1 MYAAK
6 AAISGAWYNWF
17 GIWGNRGT
25 MPNFSSLSAVYP
37 RLKLIRAVPNWD
49 NLNNV
54 PLESRN
60 WDGNAYRSTKD
71 GKPQSYISSDVMYSR
86 HWKTGKLFAVFN
98 TVNGSIALGENETVT
113 DVQSVDG
120 YFIEAGDASADFEI
134 TGNKIEIKDGVT
146 IDKDS
151 SGNSIGKGYIF
162 TVTTSTPDTTAPT
175 ISITL
180 PTAEDTY
187 ATSSSTLN
195 FSGTASDETAGSGL
209 KEVTWSSSQGGSGTA
224 TLTDSTWSLSNIT
237 LVSGTNTITVTATDN
252 AGNSS
257 ADSLTVT
264 YTLPQTGTI
273 AFSGASYSRSESYTS
288 ATITVT
294 RTGGSDGAA
303 SIQYS
308 TTDGSATSG
317 QDYTSTSGSL
327 NWVDGVSANRTF
339 TIPIISDTIDEPNET
354 VNLTLTNATGASLGT
369 LASAVLTIND
379 NDNPPTVAFTSTS
392 QSKAE
397 NQGTATI
404 TLQLSSESARE
415 ITLPFNLSGTATGEG
430 TDYSIT
436 PSPLTIPVGQTSAD
450 ISVTLTNDTT
460 YESQDETVIITLGT
474 PTNTTRGSP
483 SSHTLTIADDDP
495 IPDTTAPTVSISSP
509 TSETTYSTTSSTLS
523 LSGSASDDTTLYSVT
538 WSSDKGGSGTATLTE
553 KTWTISNI
561 SLTQGDNLITV
572 TASDSSANSSSDSL
586 TVTYTPITAP
596 TVTTLAAS
604 SITQDSVALNGSVN
618 PNSGSTTVWF
628 GYGTASGSYP
638 NTTPTQALSGSTSQ
652 EVSASLSSLSSN
664 TTYYYRLASQ
674 NSAGTSYGT
683 EISFTTSA
691 AGDTTAPTVT
701 ITTPKPDSNKKY
713 SLTYAPFINIHRVN
727 NDTIDIS
734 GKASDNVNITSMSWY
749 DDQGNIGPIITSDN
763 YLHWL
768 AKTVPINSG
777 SHSLTIEAKDN
788 SGNVGKDTLAINYEK
803 APVSQTW
810 QHVPI
815 RTAAQKTA
823 GLLGGESFQWVFGMS
838 YAPANPYVIYFINDV
853 SKVWKSSD
861 GGNTWHPKG
870 GNGFRAHAGNSLA
883 VDPKDENI
891 VFVTGSVQ
899 GGQDISGPYDG
910 IYRTKDGGENWELV
924 KQVTYLRTNSRN
936 GTEIVFSGN
945 NIYAGTTKDGLFK
958 STDGGDA
965 WSSLNLFVGQKVLDL
980 KSHPAQEGV
989 LFVSIDDPSGTTNDG
1004 LYKVTESAGAASA
1017 AKIGFGL
1024 QTYPN
1029 EIAISNNDPLRV
1041 YAAVRK
1047 YGVYKSTDGGEN
1059 FVPANTGMDAALTA
1073 GREAKQI
1080 GISPVIG
1087 GDDYLWVSY
1096 SYGFIYYSH
1105 NNGANWKEP
1114 VSYDEK
1120 NSDGW
1125 VDGSIKGGISAG
1137 KGPFSSSP
1145 FAPHPF
1151 DKNIVMAIGASN
1163 APKKS
1168 EDGGLIFVIPAK
1180 GMRPQTRED
1189 KALPGCRMTPI
1200 K

>member
-1 MYAAK
+1 
-6 AAISGAWYNWF
+6 
-17 GIWGNRGT
+17 
-25 MPNFSSLSAVYP
+25 
-37 RLKLIRAVPNWD
+37 
-49 NLNNV
+49 
-54 PLESRN
+54 
-60 WDGNAYRSTKD
+60 
-71 GKPQSYISSDVMYSR
+71 
-86 HWKTGKLFAVFN
+86 
-98 TVNGSIALGENETVT
+98 
-113 DVQSVDG
+113 
-120 YFIEAGDASADFEI
+120 
-134 TGNKIEIKDGVT
+134 
-146 IDKDS
+146 
-151 SGNSIGKGYIF
+151 
-162 TVTTSTPDTTAPT
+162 
-175 ISITL
+175 
-180 PTAEDTY
+180 
-187 ATSSSTLN
+187 
-195 FSGTASDETAGSGL
+195 
-209 KEVTWSSSQGGSGTA
+209 
-224 TLTDSTWSLSNIT
+224 
-237 LVSGTNTITVTATDN
+237 
-252 AGNSS
+252 
-257 ADSLTVT
+257 
-264 YTLPQTGTI
+264 
-273 AFSGASYSRSESYTS
+273 
-288 ATITVT
+288 
-294 RTGGSDGAA
+294 
-303 SIQYS
+303 
-308 TTDGSATSG
+308 
-317 QDYTSTSGSL
+317 
-327 NWVDGVSANRTF
+327 
-339 TIPIISDTIDEPNET
+339 
-354 VNLTLTNATGASLGT
+354 
-369 LASAVLTIND
+369 
-379 NDNPPTVAFTSTS
+379 
-392 QSKAE
+392 
-397 NQGTATI
+397 
-404 TLQLSSESARE
+404 
-415 ITLPFNLSGTATGEG
+415 
-430 TDYSIT
+430 
-436 PSPLTIPVGQTSAD
+436 
-450 ISVTLTNDTT
+450 
-460 YESQDETVIITLGT
+460 
-474 PTNTTRGSP
+474 NTTRGSP

-1168 EDGGLIFVIPAK
+1168 EDGGVNFRYSGQGYAAANPGRQSPSWLPNDPNKVAVFTIDYGPYLSEDNFSTFKSLDVPVFDEVDKQESARAGAMALDGSGVIITAVGTWTQHIIIRSADNGKTWTRPNATDADGNAVSTIDSYDFIAFDPRDNNIVYADWFKSADKGLTWKKLSKVVIGMSKDGAVIYAADDIGSYQNIYKSSDGGEAWAYHSKLNVSTLCELAVAVDKNSNERLYVAGSTAGIHVWDFDAK
-1180 GMRPQTRED
+1180 SWSKKTETDGFLKDYLGSYETWAIAVDHNKPNIIYAGRRNRLVDPNEGVYRSLDYGNTWEDISYNLGGDSISIQSVKVSPHDSYVYIGSFFGIWKLPPSYTSAPDTTIPQGSISINSGVSYTNSASVTLSLSATD
-1189 KALPGCRMTPI
+1189 SVGVNAYYLSTSSTTPSASDSGWIALTSTVSYSASASHILSSGDGSKTIYAWYKDAAGNVSSVSQASITLDATSPTIIISSPTTSSTYSTSSNTLSLSGTASDEASGSGL
-1200 K
+1200 KEVTWSSSQGGSGTATLTDS